1 VAVNHRD
8 KHNQE
13 ADELRRLLQDTVP
26 PVGEAR
32 SRRDLWPLVVR
43 RIEQASMRVAPRVPW
58 FDWALLGAA
67 AAALLLFPA
76 LLPALLYHL

>member
-1 VAVNHRD
+1 MNHRD
-8 KHNQE
+8 KRNQE

>member
-1 VAVNHRD
+1 MNHRD
-8 KHNQE
+8 KRNQE
-13 ADELRRLLQDTVP
+13 ADELRRLLQDAVP
-26 PVGEAR
+26 PVGEAH

-43 RIEQASMRVAPRVPW
+43 RIEQASTRVAPRVPW

>member
-1 VAVNHRD
+1 MNHRD

-43 RIEQASMRVAPRVPW
+43 RIEQAPTRVAQRVPW
-58 FDWALLGAA
+58 LDWALLGAA
-67 AAALLLFPA
+67 AAASLLFPA

>member
-1 VAVNHRD
+1 MNHRD
-8 KHNQE
+8 KRNQE

-43 RIEQASMRVAPRVPW
+43 RIEQSATRVAPRVPW

-67 AAALLLFPA
+67 AAASLLFPA